1 MSHLEPERLVLLALG
16 DGTLDQHETGH
27 LDACG
32 QCRTEMD
39 ELRDVA
45 GLGRQTQ
52 RLRELPPPPE
62 HVWQRIRAELAAT
75 DRGTPPPAVTLH
87 TDPPARAADGE
98 RPARPHLTTSS
109 AGAGLGT
116 AEGDGADE
124 VGRRRA
130 ARRAAQRAGRRA
142 PGWGVTAVVAA
153 AAAAVAAVAAAA
165 GTALVLRDDPPAT
178 TVASCPAGTPRVA
191 LEALPGAPAG
201 AGGFA
206 CLVTVDG
213 ERKLLVHAEGMPAP
227 ADGDYEAWL
236 LDSTSLQG
244 PGLRMQALGVM
255 GAKADRELTVPG
267 SLDLRKFNIVDIS
280 AEPHDGDATHS
291 GKSLLRGTLP

>member
-1 MSHLEPERLVLLALG
+1 LEPERLVLLALG
-16 DGTLDQHETGH
+16 EGTLDQRETGH
-27 LDACG
+27 LDTCG
-32 QCRTEMD
+32 RCRTEMD

-62 HVWQRIRAELAAT
+62 HVWQRIRAELASS

-87 TDPPARAADGE
+87 TDPPAVAGPS
-98 RPARPHLTTSS
+98 RPPVDDQAMGGVPV
-109 AGAGLGT
+109 GAPP
-116 AEGDGADE
+116 AVDE
-124 VGRRRA
+124 LQRRRD
-130 ARRAAQRAGRRA
+130 ARRTAGRR
-142 PGWGVTAVVAA
+142 PGWGLTAGIAA
-153 AAAAVAAVAAAA
+153 AAALVAALAAAA
-165 GTALVLRDDPPAT
+165 GTALVLRDEPPAT
-178 TVASCPAGTPRVA
+178 TVASCPAGAPRVD

-206 CLVTVDG
+206 CLVSVDG
-213 ERKLLVHAEGMPAP
+213 DRKLVVHAEGMPNQ
-227 ADGDYEAWL
+227 ADGVYEAWL

-244 PGLRMQALGVM
+244 PALRMQALGVM
-255 GAKADRELTVPG
+255 GAKADQELTVPG
-267 SLDLRKFNIVDIS
+267 TLDLRKFNIVDIS

>member
-1 MSHLEPERLVLLALG
+1 
-16 DGTLDQHETGH
+16 
-27 LDACG
+27 
-32 QCRTEMD
+32 MD

-62 HVWQRIRAELAAT
+62 HVWQRITAELAAT
-75 DRGTPPPAVTLH
+75 DRGTPPPAVSLH
-87 TDPPARAADGE
+87 TDPPRQTAAAV
-98 RPARPHLTTSS
+98 PV
-109 AGAGLGT
+109 
-116 AEGDGADE
+116 ADE
-124 VGRRRA
+124 VRVPAAPPPDELGRRRDARRA
-130 ARRAAQRAGRRA
+130 ARRR
-142 PGWGVTAVVAA
+142 PGWGVTAGLA
-153 AAAAVAAVAAAA
+153 AAAAVVAAIAAAA
-165 GTALVLRDDPPAT
+165 GTALVLRDEPPAT
-178 TVASCPAGTPRVA
+178 TVASCPAGSPRVS

-201 AGGFA
+201 VGGYA

-213 ERKLLVHAEGMPAP
+213 ERKLHVHAEGMPAQ

-244 PGLRMQALGVM
+244 PGLRMQPLGVM
-255 GAKADRELTVPG
+255 GAKADQELNVPG
-267 SLDLRKFNIVDIS
+267 TLDLRKFNIVDIS

>member
-16 DGTLDQHETGH
+16 EGTLDQHETGH
-27 LDACG
+27 LDTCG

-52 RLRELPPPPE
+52 RLRDLPPPPE

-75 DRGTPPPAVTLH
+75 DRGTPPAAVALH
-87 TDPPARAADGE
+87 TDPPATTATRPRPPADDRAPVASAADVRGNVYDLAP
-98 RPARPHLTTSS
+98 RR
-109 AGAGLGT
+109 
-116 AEGDGADE
+116 D
-124 VGRRRA
+124 RRR
-130 ARRAAQRAGRRA
+130 R
-142 PGWGVTAVVAA
+142 PGWGLTAGIA
-153 AAAAVAAVAAAA
+153 AAAAVVAAVVAAT
-165 GTALVLRDDPPAT
+165 GTALVLRDNPPAT
-178 TVASCPAGTPRVA
+178 TVASCPAGSPRVS
-191 LEALPGAPAG
+191 LQALPGAPAG

-206 CLVTVDG
+206 CLVSVSG
-213 ERKLLVHAEGMPAP
+213 ERKLLVHAEGMPNQS
-227 ADGDYEAWL
+227 DGDYEAWL

-255 GAKADRELTVPG
+255 GVKADQELTVPET
-267 SLDLRKFNIVDIS
+267 LDLRKFNIVDIS
-280 AEPHDGDATHS
+280 AEPHDGNAAHS

>member
-45 GLGRQTQ
+45 GLARQTQ

-87 TDPPARAADGE
+87 TDPPARTTDGG
-98 RPARPHLTTSS
+98 RPAP
-109 AGAGLGT
+109 A
-116 AEGDGADE
+116 GDGAVNGGIDE

-130 ARRAAQRAGRRA
+130 RKAAGRRA
-142 PGWGVTAVVAA
+142 PGWGATAVVAA
-153 AAAAVAAVAAAA
+153 IAAAVAGIAAAA
-165 GTALVLRDDPPAT
+165 GTALVLRDDRPAT
-178 TVASCPAGTPRVA
+178 TVASCPAGAPRVS

-213 ERKLLVHAEGMPAP
+213 ERKLVVHAEGMPAQ

-255 GAKADRELTVPG
+255 GAKADQELTVPG

>member
-16 DGTLDQHETGH
+16 EETLDQHETGH
-27 LDACG
+27 LDTCG
-32 QCRTEMD
+32 RCRTEMD

-75 DRGTPPPAVTLH
+75 DRATPPPAVTLH
-87 TDPPARAADGE
+87 TDPPVARVPSADGV
-98 RPARPHLTTSS
+98 RVPSTPPM
-109 AGAGLGT
+109 
-116 AEGDGADE
+116 DE
-124 VGRRRA
+124 LDRRRT
-130 ARRAAQRAGRRA
+130 ARRR
-142 PGWGVTAVVAA
+142 PGWGVTAGIAA
-153 AAAAVAAVAAAA
+153 AAAVVAAVAAAA
-165 GTALVLRDDPPAT
+165 GTALVLRDRPAT
-178 TVASCPAGTPRVA
+178 PTVASCPTGSPRVS

-201 AGGFA
+201 AGGYA
-206 CLVTVDG
+206 CLVSVDG
-213 ERKLLVHAEGMPAP
+213 ERKLLVHAEGMPDQT
-227 ADGDYEAWL
+227 DGDYEAWL

-244 PGLRMQALGVM
+244 PDLRMQALGVM
-255 GAKADRELTVPG
+255 GAKADQELTVPG
-267 SLDLRKFNIVDIS
+267 TLDLHRFNIVDIS

>member
-16 DGTLDQHETGH
+16 EETLDQHETGH
-27 LDACG
+27 LDTCG
-32 QCRTEMD
+32 RCRTEMD

-75 DRGTPPPAVTLH
+75 DRATPPPAVTLH
-87 TDPPARAADGE
+87 TDPPAAPVPAADSVRVPAA
-98 RPARPHLTTSS
+98 RPA
-109 AGAGLGT
+109 
-116 AEGDGADE
+116 DE
-124 VGRRRA
+124 LDRRRA
-130 ARRAAQRAGRRA
+130 ARRTAGRR
-142 PGWGVTAVVAA
+142 PGWGVTAGIAA
-153 AAAAVAAVAAAA
+153 AAAVVAAVAAAA
-165 GTALVLRDDPPAT
+165 GTALVLRDEPRD
-178 TVASCPAGTPRVA
+178 TVASCPAGSPRVS

-201 AGGFA
+201 AGGYA

-213 ERKLLVHAEGMPAP
+213 ERKLHVHAEGMPSQ

-244 PGLRMQALGVM
+244 PGLRMQPLGVM
-255 GAKADRELTVPG
+255 GVKADQELTVPG
-267 SLDLRKFNIVDIS
+267 TLDLSRFNIVDIS

-291 GKSLLRGTLP
+291 GRSLLRGVLP